1 MADYPHAS
9 PRGFYLKEKV
19 KEKNKKYNVL
29 VTAGPTREPLDPV
42 RYISNWSTG
51 TMGYEVASLSNDRG
65 YEVCLVSG
73 PVSILPPEGVE
84 IVNVT
89 TAIQMRE
96 EVLKRIDDADCLVMT
111 AAVCDFRPQ
120 EEKSQK
126 IKKRDE
132 LNMHL
137 IKNPDILSEL
147 KEKKGL
153 IKVGFALE
161 TENALENGRA
171 KLKEK
176 NLDLIFIN
184 TVGEDSDPFGP
195 GEVEYTMVT
204 RDERT
209 RKFSGITKK
218 EMAREILDEVER
230 IV

>member
-111 AAVCDFRPQ
+111 AAV
-120 EEKSQK
+120 
-126 IKKRDE
+126 
-132 LNMHL
+132 
-137 IKNPDILSEL
+137 
-147 KEKKGL
+147 
-153 IKVGFALE
+153 
-161 TENALENGRA
+161 
-171 KLKEK
+171 
-176 NLDLIFIN
+176 
-184 TVGEDSDPFGP
+184 
-195 GEVEYTMVT
+195 
-204 RDERT
+204 
-209 RKFSGITKK
+209 
-218 EMAREILDEVER
+218 
-230 IV
+230 